1 MQSMIFKSI
10 MDNTI
15 GFYGTVKTNALG
27 FVSQAQQT
35 GPQANPLIMNT
46 SLEFNG
52 LEITLGKKQ
61 IQITQSDYE
70 QWKRSY
76 TFDALRGA
84 RFGQSFCMAHDL
96 HDMILWFER
105 DARWCEG
112 YIQREYVR

>member
-1 MQSMIFKSI
+1 MTFKSTT
-10 MDNTI
+10 DNTT
-15 GFYGTVKTNALG
+15 GYSGTAKTNVLG
-27 FVSQAQQT
+27 FVSQVLGT
-35 GPQANPLIMNT
+35 GPQVNPLTMNT

-52 LEITLGKKQ
+52 SEITLGKKQ
-61 IQITQSDYE
+61 IQITQSNYK

-96 HDMILWFER
+96 QDMILWFER
-105 DARWCEG
+105 DVAWCEN